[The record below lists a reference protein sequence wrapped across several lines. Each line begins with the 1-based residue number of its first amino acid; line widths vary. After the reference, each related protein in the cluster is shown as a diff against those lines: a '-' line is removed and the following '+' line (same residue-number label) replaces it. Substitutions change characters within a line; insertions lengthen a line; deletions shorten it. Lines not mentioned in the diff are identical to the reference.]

1 MRQILLDA
9 TFEAGHDE
17 TLMASERK
25 VSRAALSTPAIPQGR
40 APGLGRPLPR
50 RMPVE
55 SAREGEQR
63 FDLFD
68 PHAPP
73 PKQPSRAPLLWIPVV
88 VAVLF
93 AVAFT
98 RTLIVRTLLPLALA
112 AAAIVMLVQRS
123 RGRKRALRER
133 TLRRGLLLRPD
144 ELRFKPGAGELAR
157 TVLDLRRPFGA
168 TVLSTHRRDRL
179 VLLLT
184 SERGVFQIGTVVDAR
199 SMSVLAPVFDR
210 ATTVAGEDAAFEAI
224 GSDGEPVLLSP
235 EDFVALAGELSADDP
250 GCLDRVIVTDTRG
263 APVVLGDGEL
273 RVDDLAFDLTAPLEW
288 RALVFQEPFGQ
299 VMTLYQG
306 TWIRQNG
313 SEVVLVSLLPSLG
326 PILEVEPGEIATL
339 DRAVLRDL
347 RLMQASAETP
357 PPREQRHAIERL
369 LMMPIR
375 SSLDRAPRK
384 SRQPAAPRRPPL
396 H

>member
-1 MRQILLDA
+1 MADERRAQRLVSSPRTRASGTTSRL
-9 TFEAGHDE
+9 AGSSSSRGE
-17 TLMASERK
+17 ER
-25 VSRAALSTPAIPQGR
+25 
-40 APGLGRPLPR
+40 
-50 RMPVE
+50 
-55 SAREGEQR
+55 R

-68 PHAPP
+68 PSAPP
-73 PKQPSRAPLLWIPVV
+73 PAPRSRAHFLAVPLFVGAL
-88 VAVLF
+88 L
-93 AVAFT
+93 AVAFA
-98 RTLIVRTLLPLALA
+98 RSLIVRALLPLALA
-112 AAAIVMLVQRS
+112 AAAVGLLVQRS
-123 RGRKRALRER
+123 RGRERER
-133 TLRRGLLLRPD
+133 RERANRRGLLLRPQD
-144 ELRFKPGAGELAR
+144 LRFKPGAGDLAR
-157 TVLDLRRPFGA
+157 TVLDRSQPFGA
-168 TVLSTHRRDRL
+168 TLLSTHRRDRL

-184 SERGVFQIGTVVDAR
+184 SDRGVFHVGAVVDAA
-199 SMSVLAPVFDR
+199 SLPVLAKVLDR
-210 ATTVAGEDAAFEAI
+210 ATVVAGEDAAFEAI
-224 GSDGEPVLLSP
+224 GPDGEPVLLDP
-235 EDFVALAGELSADDP
+235 ADFVAFVEALSEDDP
-250 GCLDRVIVTDTRG
+250 ACLDRVIVTDTKG
-263 APVVLGDGEL
+263 APVVLDEGEL
-273 RVDDLAFDLTAPLEW
+273 RVDSFAFDLNAPLEW

-306 TWIRQNG
+306 TWIRQGG

-384 SRQPAAPRRPPL
+384 SRHSVPQRPPPL

>member
-1 MRQILLDA
+1 MAFQRNAHRTAPTARTSVSAAANRPGPSRDG
-9 TFEAGHDE
+9 EAPR
-17 TLMASERK
+17 SPSPER
-25 VSRAALSTPAIPQGR
+25 
-40 APGLGRPLPR
+40 
-50 RMPVE
+50 
-55 SAREGEQR
+55 R

-68 PHAPP
+68 PDAPP
-73 PKQPSRAPLLWIPVV
+73 PPKPSRAHLFAIPLFITALFV
-88 VAVLF
+88 VAFVRSL
-93 AVAFT
+93 AVRA
-98 RTLIVRTLLPLALA
+98 LLPLALA
-112 AAAIVMLVQRS
+112 AAAVALLVQRS
-123 RGRKRALRER
+123 RGRSRARREGQ
-133 TLRRGLLLRPD
+133 LRRGLLLRAHD
-144 ELRFKPGAGELAR
+144 LRFKPGRGDLAKP
-157 TVLDLRRPFGA
+157 VLDRTQPFGA
-168 TVLSTHRRDRL
+168 TLLSTHRRDRL

-184 SERGVFQIGTVVDAR
+184 SERGVFHVGTTVDAAPARGDGSPSRAPSARNPALESLLSR
-199 SMSVLAPVFDR
+199 S
-210 ATTVAGEDAAFEAI
+210 TTVAGEDSAFESIGPDGQPMLLAPRDFAAFI
-224 GSDGEPVLLSP
+224 D
-235 EDFVALAGELSADDP
+235 ALCEDDP
-250 GCLDRVIVTDTRG
+250 GCLDRLIVTDTKG
-263 APVVLGDGEL
+263 APVVLDDGEL
-273 RVDDLAFDLTAPLEW
+273 RVDRFAFDLTAPLEW

-384 SRQPAAPRRPPL
+384 SRQPTPRRTPL

>member
-1 MRQILLDA
+1 MAFPRNAHRTVSTARNSVSVTASRRA
-9 TFEAGHDE
+9 TRVGRDRSR
-17 TLMASERK
+17 LQER
-25 VSRAALSTPAIPQGR
+25 
-40 APGLGRPLPR
+40 
-50 RMPVE
+50 
-55 SAREGEQR
+55 R

-68 PHAPP
+68 PDAPP
-73 PKQPSRAPLLWIPVV
+73 RPKPSRAHLLVIPIV
-88 VAVLF
+88 VAALLI
-93 AVAFT
+93 VAFV
-98 RTLIVRTLLPLALA
+98 RSLAVRTLLPLALSA
-112 AAAIVMLVQRS
+112 AAVALVVQRA
-123 RGRKRALRER
+123 RGVSHARRASL
-133 TLRRGLLLRPD
+133 LRRGLLLRSHD
-144 ELRFKPGAGELAR
+144 LRFKPGRGDVAKP
-157 TVLDLRRPFGA
+157 VLDRARPFGA
-168 TVLSTHRRDRL
+168 TLLSTHRRDRL

-184 SERGVFQIGTVVDAR
+184 SERGVFHVGTVVDGSSAGGDGAAGHAGAPYVR
-199 SMSVLAPVFDR
+199 SSPALEALLSR
-210 ATTVAGEDAAFEAI
+210 ATTVAGEDAAFESI
-224 GSDGEPVLLSP
+224 GPDGEPVLLAP
-235 EDFVALAGELSADDP
+235 DDFVAFIDALCEDDP
-250 GCLDRVIVTDTRG
+250 GCLDRVIVTDTKG
-263 APVVLGDGEL
+263 APVVLDEGEL
-273 RVDDLAFDLTAPLEW
+273 RVDGCAFDLTAPLEW

-384 SRQPAAPRRPPL
+384 SRQPSPRRPPL

>member
-1 MRQILLDA
+1 
-9 TFEAGHDE
+9 
-17 TLMASERK
+17 MASERTAPR
-25 VSRAALSTPAIPQGR
+25 VIPSSPAMPHGSGADRDAAASGERA
-40 APGLGRPLPR
+40 
-50 RMPVE
+50 
-55 SAREGEQR
+55 GEERR

-68 PHAPP
+68 PNAPP
-73 PKQPSRAPLLWIPVV
+73 PAPPSRAPLLWIPVV
-88 VAVLF
+88 AAALF
-93 AVAFT
+93 AVALT
-98 RTLIVRTLLPLALA
+98 RSLLVRALLPLALA
-112 AAAIVMLVQRS
+112 AAAVVVMVQRAG
-123 RGRKRALRER
+123 RRKRALRER
-133 TLRRGLLLRPD
+133 TQRRGLILRAHD
-144 ELRFKPGAGELAR
+144 LRFKPGAGELAR
-157 TVLDLRRPFGA
+157 TVLDRSAPFGA

-179 VLLLT
+179 VLMLT
-184 SERGVFQIGTVVDAR
+184 SERGVFQVGTVFDAV
-199 SMSVLAPVFDR
+199 SMPVLAPLVER

-224 GSDGEPVLLSP
+224 GPDGEPVLLSP
-235 EDFVALAGELSADDP
+235 EDFVALAGELSAGAP
-250 GCLDRVIVTDTRG
+250 GCLSRVVVTDTKG
-263 APVVLGDGEL
+263 APIVLDDDEL
-273 RVDDLAFDLTAPLEW
+273 RVDRLAFDLNAPLEW

-369 LMMPIR
+369 FMMPIR
-375 SSLDRAPRK
+375 SSLERAPRK

>member
-1 MRQILLDA
+1 M
-9 TFEAGHDE
+9 
-17 TLMASERK
+17 S
-25 VSRAALSTPAIPQGR
+25 
-40 APGLGRPLPR
+40 LPR
-50 RMPVE
+50 NAPRTVSPART
-55 SAREGEQR
+55 SASAAAPRRAGKPGERERERR

-68 PHAPP
+68 PDAPP
-73 PKQPSRAPLLWIPVV
+73 PKKPSRAPLLVVPVMVTALLV
-88 VAVLF
+88 VAF
-93 AVAFT
+93 ARSLV
-98 RTLIVRTLLPLALA
+98 VRTLLPLALA
-112 AAAIVMLVQRS
+112 AVAVYLLVQRA
-123 RGRKRALRER
+123 RGIQVARREAA
-133 TLRRGLLLRPD
+133 LRRGLLLRPAD
-144 ELRFKPGAGELAR
+144 LRFKAGRGDLAR
-157 TVLDLRRPFGA
+157 TVLDRAQPFGA
-168 TVLSTHRRDRL
+168 TLLSTHRRERL

-184 SERGVFQIGTVVDAR
+184 SERGVFHVGTTVDDV
-199 SMSVLAPVFDR
+199 SSTVLDGLLVR

-224 GSDGEPVLLSP
+224 GPDGAPVLLAP
-235 EDFVALAGELSADDP
+235 ADFAAFVEALTEDDP
-250 GCLDRVIVTDTRG
+250 ACLDRVIVTDTRG
-263 APVVLGDGEL
+263 APVVLDEGEL
-273 RVDDLAFDLTAPLEW
+273 RVDSFAFDLTAPLEW

-326 PILEVEPGEIATL
+326 PILEVEPGEIASM

-384 SRQPAAPRRPPL
+384 SRQPAPKRTTHL